1 MISDPANPD
10 AWFILAKD
18 RLEKADA
25 LYEQFGAS
33 WSGVEL
39 LQEAAERYL
48 KGFLVARG
56 WNLVKTHDLNRLL
69 ASACEFDNSFSCFAP
84 PPCPAIARRATA
96 EPWLPN
102 PVNCLRLSPLRSG
115 SVNSVNPV
123 KNF

>member
-48 KGFLVARG
+48 KRFLGRAR
-56 WNLVKTHDLNRLL
+56 VE
-69 ASACEFDNSFSCFAP
+69 SCENARFEP
-84 PPCPAIARRATA
+84 PFGIS
-96 EPWLPN
+96 
-102 PVNCLRLSPLRSG
+102 LR
-115 SVNSVNPV
+115 V
-123 KNF
+123 